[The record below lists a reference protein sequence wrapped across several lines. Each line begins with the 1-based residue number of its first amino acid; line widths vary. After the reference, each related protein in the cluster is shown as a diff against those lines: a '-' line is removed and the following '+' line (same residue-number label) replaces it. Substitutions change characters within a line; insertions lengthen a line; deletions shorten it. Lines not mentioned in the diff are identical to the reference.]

1 MKYTLIEKFLV
12 QGVGFVQGL
21 LLARLLS
28 PEDFG
33 LAAMLG
39 IFLSVGLGLAEAG
52 LGAAYVVYGGNSRQV
67 LKWNL
72 GIAFG
77 LYAILALAAPAI
89 ADFYEQPILK
99 SLTWAMGVGIIL
111 NAACVS
117 RNAALQRARRFRDLS
132 IANSTAVVAAF
143 LGGVTLAFL
152 GAGVWTIAAVG
163 LIAASVRLLVLN
175 VFHLDPGDEVE
186 TRDLRR
192 LLSYGWK
199 MTLSSIVHT
208 IYLNAYQLVIGKILT
223 PMSVG
228 LFHRGQRWAA
238 LPVDVINESVARVSL
253 PNLAANLVSAR
264 RYLLINA
271 ILLWPCLMVL
281 WIFASEIVGL
291 VLGEAWLACVPY
303 MRIMIFGVFFTPLT
317 NISLNYLRAKGRA
330 DLILVTDGVKK
341 PLQITAL
348 IIGAAFGI
356 VGLCWAKVVSDIV
369 EASVDFVFAWRLRRR
384 LEAAWFNLVRLRDTC
399 VGLRLSK
406 CHEDRAFDRLL
417 EGKSIAVV
425 GNGPSEVGKGLGAEI
440 DSHDLVIR
448 INNFKVSGFSAD
460 YGSRCDVWMK
470 GGAADVGH
478 DFPLKDQSSG
488 LKAVLYTEDI
498 VNEGML
504 GQNADW
510 PKREMEAG
518 LIVDYLDKGERATLM
533 AKLDCRPSSGAFLI
547 DRLRRIKGVMVDV
560 YGFAFLDERQVDA
573 SNGFEH
579 YAKDSTP
586 ENARYQMLSAGHDI
600 VAESAYLKS
609 LFNGRRLKCTI

>member
-1 MKYTLIEKFLV
+1 M
-12 QGVGFVQGL
+12 QGVGFAQGI

-52 LGAAYVVYGGNSRQV
+52 LGAAYVVYGGNPRRV

-77 LYAILALAAPAI
+77 LYGLLALAAPSI
-89 ADFYEQPILK
+89 ANFYEQPILK
-99 SLTWAMGVGIIL
+99 NLTWVMGVGIIL

-117 RNAALQRARRFRDLS
+117 RNAALQRARRFRDLA
-132 IANSTAVVAAF
+132 IANSTSVVAAF

-163 LIAASVRLLVLN
+163 LLAASVRLLVLN
-175 VFHLDPGDEVE
+175 VFRLDSGDAE
-186 TRDLRR
+186 TSDFRR

-208 IYLNAYQLVIGKILT
+208 IYLNSYQLVIGKMLN

-238 LPVDVINESVARVSL
+238 LPVDVINESVSRVSL
-253 PNLAANLVSAR
+253 PNLAAHSVPAR
-264 RYLLINA
+264 RYLLLNA
-271 ILLWPCLMVL
+271 ILLWPCLVVL

-356 VGLCWAKVVSDIV
+356 VGLCWAKVVSDIA
-369 EASVDFVFAWRLRRR
+369 EASVDFVFAWRLRRQ
-384 LEAAWFNLVRLRDTC
+384 LEAAWFNLVRLLDTS
-399 VGLRLSK
+399 VGDRLSK
-406 CHEDRAFDRLL
+406 CHEDRAFERLL

-470 GGAADVGH
+470 GGAADVSH
-478 DFPLKDQSSG
+478 DFPLKGQSSE

-498 VNEGML
+498 VDEGML

-547 DRLRRIKGVMVDV
+547 DRLRRIKGVIVDV

-600 VAESAYLKS
+600 VAESAYLKN
-609 LFNGRRLKCTI
+609 LFDGRRLKCTF

>member
-72 GIAFG
+72 GIALG
-77 LYAILALAAPAI
+77 LYALLALAAPSI
-89 ADFYEQPILK
+89 ATFYEQPVLQN
-99 SLTWAMGVGIIL
+99 LTWVMGVGIVL

-132 IANSTAVVAAF
+132 IANSVSVVAAF
-143 LGGVTLAFL
+143 LGGVSLAFF
-152 GAGVWTIAAVG
+152 GAGVWAIAAVG
-163 LIAASVRLLVLN
+163 LLAASVRLLVLN
-175 VFHLDPGDEVE
+175 VLRLDSGDAG
-186 TRDLRR
+186 TGDFRR

-208 IYLNAYQLVIGKILT
+208 IYLNSYQLVIGKMLN

-253 PNLAANLVSAR
+253 PNLAANSVAAR
-264 RYLLINA
+264 RYLLMNA
-271 ILLWPCLMVL
+271 ILLWPCLVVL

-303 MRIMIFGVFFTPLT
+303 MRIMIFGVFFTPIT

-341 PLQITAL
+341 PLQIIAL

-369 EASVDFVFAWRLRRR
+369 EASVDFVFAWRLRRQ

-425 GNGPSEVGKGLGAEI
+425 GNGPSEVGKGLGTEI

-470 GGAADVGH
+470 GGAADVSH

-547 DRLRRIKGVMVDV
+547 DRLRRIKGVIVDV

-609 LFNGRRLKCTI
+609 LFDGRRLKCTF